1 MGCVFLELLA
11 VLSNQRKSSRIF
23 NFSNEILIENPRMFR
38 SQHSYPLSPPA
49 GFTQPR
55 DGTTI
60 FPQNDLVESILN
72 IVGDLSED
80 DLSFVRKS
88 FIKDAIKE
96 LDGRCGR
103 INQLKSESW
112 IPEKFRTM
120 LIRMLEFNPYFRL
133 SPY

>member
-1 MGCVFLELLA
+1 
-11 VLSNQRKSSRIF
+11 
-23 NFSNEILIENPRMFR
+23 
-38 SQHSYPLSPPA
+38 
-49 GFTQPR
+49 
-55 DGTTI
+55 
-60 FPQNDLVESILN
+60 LVEAILN